1 MKRQGGLTLV
11 EVMISAAIFLV
22 SIFGIIYL
30 FPRGMHSL
38 ARAREQTQV
47 TNLGQEKMEEIR
59 NISYSNITAGDSLA
73 TPPYKNNT
81 LSDTVALENLHV
93 GRTVTVESVDDPRDG
108 TGVSDIDSDAQDYKK
123 IGIILKWESGTYG
136 IGGGEAHEIQLFT
149 IVTKR

>member
-1 MKRQGGLTLV
+1 MKKQKGLTLV
-11 EVMISAAIFLV
+11 EVVISAAIFLV

-30 FPRGMHSL
+30 FPRGMHAL

-47 TNLGQEKMEEIR
+47 TNLGQEKIEEIR
-59 NISYSNITAGDSLA
+59 NIPYLNITAGDSFT

-81 LSDTVALENLHV
+81 LSDTVALESLYV

-108 TGVSDIDSDAQDYKK
+108 TGAADVDGDVHDYKK
-123 IGIILKWESGTYG
+123 IGIILQWNSR
-136 IGGGEAHEIQLFT
+136 GENHEIQLST